1 MEIPQLKLLA
11 AGVRQLL
18 KQSQHEIGHNQSLDL
33 IAAIPGL
40 RNWPEVQ
47 AFPDRVAA
55 AQLNEDAAS
64 RLAFRLNKKF
74 NLGTSSAAL
83 LDALQ
88 PAAPARADLAPQIWP
103 TGPAPGVYVT
113 DSESAITALL
123 ERYEE
128 ATDGAVV
135 YAEAAGSGWPASID
149 LGEGGLWS
157 DGLERVPSG
166 TLLVVG
172 PVGLNQQ
179 MWNEESVRLAMACR
193 RAYESRHRVA
203 VLVHTPSPWAM
214 CEDVNLMVN
223 SARDDNLAAEI
234 LVGVVTE
241 EGDLQKRVPFARGY
255 PRPGPIQHGA
265 SAEAIPAA
273 ALRALR
279 EALAQARAGVVVV
292 GSSLIE
298 DHPAAALA
306 AAMLALTDAAGPAA
320 RIMPRHRGT
329 PAKDWLVPEPIK
341 ALPFL
346 PSIQSAYQQ
355 GYRRMLFQP
364 SHTDSDVLLDYST
377 ECLLIGNTFG
387 GEVTD
392 YFTMLLHNGARVDEY
407 ELLTRVVALLGV
419 TVPKSEPGGHYAT
432 DLYVRPKGTIARL
445 KSFEEVHAFLRA
457 NRVLRWEDDMS
468 QLLDSGRVSAE
479 SLEKLFER
487 HRHVKEFLERRA
499 EAQPVA

>member
-1 MEIPQLKLLA
+1 MARVGRMTQSRCRPWGQISVNRPCSSGNWRRAHPTDHACYPDFRCPSPAARAPDGVRRRRKFADLTHFHCFPWAARKACTGRSAQEKTMEIPQLKLLA

-234 LVGVVTE
+234 LVGVVT
-241 EGDLQKRVPFARGY
+241 
-255 PRPGPIQHGA
+255 
-265 SAEAIPAA
+265 
-273 ALRALR
+273 
-279 EALAQARAGVVVV
+279 
-292 GSSLIE
+292 
-298 DHPAAALA
+298 
-306 AAMLALTDAAGPAA
+306 
-320 RIMPRHRGT
+320 
-329 PAKDWLVPEPIK
+329 
-341 ALPFL
+341 
-346 PSIQSAYQQ
+346 
-355 GYRRMLFQP
+355 
-364 SHTDSDVLLDYST
+364 
-377 ECLLIGNTFG
+377 
-387 GEVTD
+387 
-392 YFTMLLHNGARVDEY
+392 
-407 ELLTRVVALLGV
+407 
-419 TVPKSEPGGHYAT
+419 
-432 DLYVRPKGTIARL
+432 
-445 KSFEEVHAFLRA
+445 
-457 NRVLRWEDDMS
+457 
-468 QLLDSGRVSAE
+468 
-479 SLEKLFER
+479 
-487 HRHVKEFLERRA
+487 
-499 EAQPVA
+499 